1 MRMTSRVI
9 WAAALATSS
18 CSLAVMVPAPVIGA
32 APAQSPGTYVVVAG
46 DTLWGISARMKTT
59 FQALLDANKLTPTS
73 LILPGQRL
81 VTPAGGV
88 VPKAK
93 GATTTSTPAAGKPA
107 RTNAAATA
115 AAPAAGAT
123 TTEATTYVVVS
134 GDYLMGIARRF
145 AVPFGA
151 LLTANGFTATSPIF
165 PGTAVTIP
173 AGATTTPAPA
183 KGAAK
188 SAATATTTTTVVAT
202 STTAAKVAA
211 PITPPNVVIPP
222 SGNAQIDAVLA
233 FTKAQLGKP
242 YVFAAAGPDTYD
254 CSGLVAAA
262 YDQVGVTLFHQS
274 AMQATQGTPVDITT
288 TPIQAGDLVFTAGS
302 ATPGVISHVGIAID
316 GKRWIQATRPGAWV
330 SVGAIPAASKILAVR
345 RYVA

>member
-1 MRMTSRVI
+1 M
-9 WAAALATSS
+9 
-18 CSLAVMVPAPVIGA
+18 
-32 APAQSPGTYVVVAG
+32 
-46 DTLWGISARMKTT
+46 
-59 FQALLDANKLTPTS
+59 
-73 LILPGQRL
+73 
-81 VTPAGGV
+81 
-88 VPKAK
+88 
-93 GATTTSTPAAGKPA
+93 
-107 RTNAAATA
+107 
-115 AAPAAGAT
+115 
-123 TTEATTYVVVS
+123 
-134 GDYLMGIARRF
+134 
-145 AVPFGA
+145 PFSA

-165 PGTAVTIP
+165 PGTPVTIP
-173 AGATTTPAPA
+173 VGATTTPAPA

-188 SAATATTTTTVVAT
+188 SAATTTTVVAT

-288 TPIQAGDLVFTAGS
+288 TPIQAGDLIFTAGS

-330 SVGAIPAASKILAVR
+330 SVGTIPAASKILAVR